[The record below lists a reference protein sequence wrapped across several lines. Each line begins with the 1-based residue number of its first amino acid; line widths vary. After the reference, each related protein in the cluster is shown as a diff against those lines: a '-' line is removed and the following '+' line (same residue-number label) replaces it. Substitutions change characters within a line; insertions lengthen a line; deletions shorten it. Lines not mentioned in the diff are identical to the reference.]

1 VYASAFSAETWKELL
16 ERAELQKT
24 DCQEMLNRV
33 HRYLHSASATIQ
45 LPVAEAMITYKEKRC
60 AHVVL
65 LHTEHILILL
75 PILTAEDFY
84 DFFSVCPGES

>member
-1 VYASAFSAETWKELL
+1 MYCAGNNSLARYLSSLDGVYASAFFADTWKELL

-45 LPVAEAMITYKEKRC
+45 LPIAEAMITYKEKRL
-60 AHVVL
+60 AHIGL
-65 LHTEHILILL
+65 LHWPLGI
-75 PILTAEDFY
+75 
-84 DFFSVCPGES
+84 

>member
-1 VYASAFSAETWKELL
+1 LEITVLSCAGNNSLARYLSSLDGVYASAFSAETWKELL

-45 LPVAEAMITYKEKRC
+45 LPVAEAMITYKEKR
-60 AHVVL
+60 
-65 LHTEHILILL
+65 
-75 PILTAEDFY
+75 
-84 DFFSVCPGES
+84 